1 MRTVGRRVRRLLG
14 LLVVAASVGW
24 LLLRRRG
31 AAVLAPALAPAAP
44 PSPAT
49 APAAAATGPAAAP
62 RPEETDVLATDSG
75 LAVEPP
81 AAAPEPVTPPAPD
94 QLATDAGLTP
104 TGADDP
110 PADAGL
116 AVEPAAAAPEP
127 VTPPAPDQ
135 LATDAGLT
143 PTGADDSPAGAAP
156 LADPVSGEETVVLPR
171 VADADAPAPAGTD
184 DLQKIRGIGPAIER
198 TLHEL
203 GITTYQQVADL
214 HGEQLAAVRR
224 RLEAFSA
231 RIEREDWAG
240 QARELRRRK
249 YGE

>member
-1 MRTVGRRVRRLLG
+1 LLG

-31 AAVLAPALAPAAP
+31 PAVLAPALAPAAP

-49 APAAAATGPAAAP
+49 APAAPATVPAAAAQ
-62 RPEETDVLATDSG
+62 PEETDVLATD
-75 LAVEPP
+75 
-81 AAAPEPVTPPAPD
+81 
-94 QLATDAGLTP
+94 
-104 TGADDP
+104 
-110 PADAGL
+110 AGL
-116 AVEPAAAAPEP
+116 AVELAAAAPEP

-156 LADPVSGEETVVLPR
+156 LTDPISGEETVVLPR
-171 VADADAPAPAGTD
+171 VVDADAPAPAGTD
-184 DLQKIRGIGPAIER
+184 DLRKIRGIGPAIER

-249 YGE
+249 YGD